1 MVTLLPSTLMPFR
14 SAMPPRSTSRSLDD
28 RRSFIAWIKA
38 LAAGQVARIAA
49 LGGGRRRSP
58 IAGTLVVEVVHG
70 VLSPQAIL
78 LAARQTVSAVAGMAM
93 SFTPSASVSALMK
106 AGGEPIAPASP
117 QPFTPS
123 GLCVQGV
130 TVWSTVKLGRSSA
143 RGMV

>member
-1 MVTLLPSTLMPFR
+1 M
-14 SAMPPRSTSRSLDD
+14 
-28 RRSFIAWIKA
+28 
-38 LAAGQVARIAA
+38 
-49 LGGGRRRSP
+49 
-58 IAGTLVVEVVHG
+58 
-70 VLSPQAIL
+70 
-78 LAARQTVSAVAGMAM
+78 LAARQTFSAVAGMAM

-106 AGGEPIAPASP
+106 AGGEPMAPASP